1 MRKYELVCIIHPDQ
15 DENAFNGIV
24 EKVKGWIADAGGTVD
39 KVDVWG
45 RKRLSFMIRKQ
56 REGQYVLF
64 NITMAP
70 TATAPLE
77 QNLRFQEAIIRYML
91 TVVD

>member
-1 MRKYELVCIIHPDQ
+1 MRKYELVCIVHPDQ
-15 DENAFNGIV
+15 DEAAFTALI

-64 NITMAP
+64 NLS
-70 TATAPLE
+70 LE
-77 QNLRFQEAIIRYML
+77 PANTTTLEHNLRFMEPLIRYLL
-91 TVVD
+91 TVVE